1 MDDKELVALLKQR
14 DQRGLDALAQ
24 QYGPLLR
31 YVIAPILEDRREREE
46 CLSDLHLLVWEKI
59 GGYDR
64 TKGSLSAWLSALARN
79 TARNRRRDETRGNYS
94 GQELDP
100 SMVDPKPGP
109 EEVLLRKERA
119 QRLQQAAERLG
130 DIDRSLFYRKYYYLQ
145 STAQMAAELGFTE
158 RAVEGRLHRLRKR
171 LRKELGGELDD

>member
-14 DQRGLDALAQ
+14 DPRGLDALAQ

-79 TARNRRRDETRGNYS
+79 TARNRGGMGAEKIVPPRSWTRPWQIPNRGRR
-94 GQELDP
+94 
-100 SMVDPKPGP
+100 
-109 EEVLLRKERA
+109 
-119 QRLQQAAERLG
+119 
-130 DIDRSLFYRKYYYLQ
+130 RSC
-145 STAQMAAELGFTE
+145 
-158 RAVEGRLHRLRKR
+158 
-171 LRKELGGELDD
+171 

>member
-14 DQRGLDALAQ
+14 DPRGLDALAQ

-79 TARNRRRDETRGNYS
+79 TARNRRRDETRGDHS
-94 GQELDP
+94 VQELDP
-100 SMVDPKPGP
+100 SMVDPKLGP

-119 QRLQQAAERLG
+119 RRLQQAAERLG

-145 STAQMAAELGFTE
+145 STAQMAAELGLTE